1 MAAWSTRCCSAGFWG
16 WYWFW
21 RPAWSW
27 SNSSCSS
34 PGITTFRARRP
45 WRSAFMEAVALPWG
59 VFGPED
65 LRALRRFAAIC
76 LFVAI
81 GLPFSG
87 QRSQWARFARQHRI
101 KSAGVTNGRG
111 SEADEVAIVLSDC
124 LRLYEIRLA
133 SRASRR
139 RPSDGGGGAVCD
151 WKIGDEG
158 ARKVFGGGVTVVPGG
173 GGPERRTVPSGRLQA
188 PGRLTIGPQVA
199 NLPHKPAGRP
209 PHRARRN

>member
-1 MAAWSTRCCSAGFWG
+1 MAAWSTRSCSAGFWG
-16 WYWFW
+16 WYWSW

-87 QRSQWARFARQHRI
+87 QRSQWARIARQHRQ
-101 KSAGVTNGRG
+101 KASVLRTGGGARRTK
-111 SEADEVAIVLSDC
+111 AAIDLSDC
-124 LRLYEIRLA
+124 LGLYEIRLA
-133 SRASRR
+133 SR
-139 RPSDGGGGAVCD
+139 PVGDGHPMAGGGAVCD
-151 WKIGDEG
+151 WKIRDEG
-158 ARKVFGGGVTVVPGG
+158 ARKVFW
-173 GGPERRTVPSGRLQA
+173 RRCDR
-188 PGRLTIGPQVA
+188 I
-199 NLPHKPAGRP
+199 PAGVGRSDGWSL
-209 PHRARRN
+209 RGVDRK